1 MIEKLVEFSMN
12 RPRAVIIALTLMSLA
27 FAAGFPRIKTDTDPK
42 NMLPPTAAVRQF
54 NDEVDKK
61 FGLHPDT
68 IVLGI
73 VNEKGLFNRETLT
86 NIKRITNEVLLLD
99 GVITRDVISFVTV
112 DDVKSGGGLL
122 ESGPLLDKV
131 PESVEQMR
139 EFRRSIYSNP
149 LLVDRLVSRDGTT
162 TAVYIPIE
170 KKANGKAIAEKIKK
184 IVAAH
189 SRTEKYYLAGDP
201 IARDT
206 FGAEM
211 FRQMGLFSPLAG
223 MVMFI
228 VLLLMFRSLGLVA
241 ANMGAAMI
249 AIIWSM
255 GGMIWLG
262 VPVHIMA
269 SMSPVFLMAIAT
281 DTVHIFNEF
290 YFRYKETGNR
300 RDAIRETMRAVASP
314 IIFSDLTTAV
324 GFASLAIGPIIPV
337 KVFGFV
343 VAFGTLV
350 ILLMSFTL
358 VPAILSLLSEKKLA
372 ALCSKMQI
380 ETQSPVLER
389 IGSFAVSR
397 SKAVLVV
404 GAAILIVSVVGITKI
419 HINNNMITWFRA
431 QSDIR
436 KAEKVVN
443 EKLGGSAMAYIVA
456 EGKEQDTFKNPKN
469 LAYLDDLQKEISEL
483 KHVGKA
489 VSIADYV
496 KRVNRVLHDDDPQ
509 YEKIPGTREEV
520 SQFLEIFRMAA
531 KARDIDNVV
540 DYPFRSANMM
550 IQLKTWDAS
559 AMSGVIRQVDDYS
572 KRHPNKD
579 LSFKPAG
586 ISYFNLVWNHE
597 VLWGMLSGFIMA
609 SVMVLILLVI
619 DYRSLKWGL
628 ISFIPFLFTI
638 LCIYGAVGF
647 IGKDFDM
654 PISVLSTLS
663 LGLAIDFAIHFVS
676 RYRQRLKEEPDARA
690 ALIWTAVR
698 PGRGIMRNAVLFA
711 SGFSVMIFASLTPY
725 ITVGIFMIAIMLLS
739 AVASIV
745 LLPALIKTFSMR

>member
-12 RPRAVIIALTLMSLA
+12 RPRAVVLAAVLLSLA
-27 FAAGFPRIKTDTDPK
+27 FAAGLPRIKTDTDPK

-54 NDEVDKK
+54 NDQVDKR

-73 VNEKGLFNRETLT
+73 VNEKGLFNKSTLS
-86 NIKRITNEVLLLD
+86 NIIAITNEALLLD

-112 DDVKSGGGLL
+112 DDVKSGAGFL
-122 ESGPLLDKV
+122 ESGPLLGEV
-131 PESVEQMR
+131 PANADRMLK
-139 EFRRSIYSNP
+139 FRRSLYSNP
-149 LLVDRLVSRDGTT
+149 LLVDRLVSRDGTM

-170 KKANGKAIAEKIKK
+170 KNANGKTIAEKIKK
-184 IVAAH
+184 IVAGRH
-189 SRTEKYYLAGDP
+189 GPEKYYLAGDP

-228 VLLLMFRSLGLVA
+228 VLFLMFRSLGLVV
-241 ANMGAAMI
+241 ANMAAAMI
-249 AIIWSM
+249 AIVWSM
-255 GGMIWLG
+255 GAMIWLG
-262 VPVHIMA
+262 IPVHIMA

-290 YFRYKETGNR
+290 YFRYRETGNR
-300 RDAIRETMRAVASP
+300 REAVRETMRVVAAP
-314 IIFSDLTTAV
+314 IIFSDLTTAA
-324 GFASLAIGPIIPV
+324 GFASLAIGPIVPV
-337 KVFGFV
+337 KVFGLV
-343 VAFGTLV
+343 VGFGTLV

-372 ALCSKMQI
+372 ALCSKAAAEKPPAALEWI
-380 ETQSPVLER
+380 GRLATQKSKAMLLGGAVVLILSV
-389 IGSFAVSR
+389 IGVSR
-397 SKAVLVV
+397 
-404 GAAILIVSVVGITKI
+404 I
-419 HINNNMITWFRA
+419 HINNNMIMWFRP

-436 KAEKVVN
+436 KAEKIIN
-443 EKLGGSAMAYIVA
+443 EKLGGSATAYIIA
-456 EGKEQDTFKNPKN
+456 EGKEQDTFKNPEN
-469 LAYLDDLQKEISEL
+469 LAYIDSIQKKITGL
-483 KHVGKA
+483 KYVGKA

-496 KRVNRVLHDDDPQ
+496 KRVNRVLHDDDPK
-509 YEKIPGTREEV
+509 YEKIPGSREEV
-520 SQFLEIFRMAA
+520 SQFLELFRMSA

-559 AMSGVIRQVDDYS
+559 AMSAVVREVENYAA
-572 KRHPNKD
+572 RHPNKE

-609 SVMVLILLVI
+609 SVMVLMLLVI

-628 ISFIPFLFTI
+628 VSFVPFLFTI
-638 LCIYGAVGF
+638 LFIYGAVGF

-676 RYRQRLKEEPDARA
+676 RYRQRLKEDPDANA
-690 ALIWTAVR
+690 ALLWTAVR
-698 PGRGIMRNAVLFA
+698 PGKGIMRNAVLFA
-711 SGFSVMIFASLTPY
+711 SGFSVMLFASLTPY
-725 ITVGIFMIAIMLLS
+725 ITVGVFMIAIMLLS